1 MMIPH
6 QYLILKAIIEGNLSI
21 LLGFLPGKFYLQ
33 EFKYTLRL

>member
-6 QYLILKAIIEGNLSI
+6 QYLILKAINEGNLNV

-33 EFKYTLRL
+33 